1 MTMCENATI
10 MVPDMEKPMVPDMEK
25 PMVPDMEKPMKPVKN
40 RTNHITELFEALP
53 KVEGFN
59 YSTEELWEFFN
70 KACKDKNINIR
81 KLSEK
86 KGNKKDADKP
96 PKKLTGY
103 NMFTSQK
110 GKTMEEKSAGWNALS
125 EAEKKEWKDRA
136 DEKNKENGFEPKQKP
151 LTYKEQQ
158 EQWTQRHEQWVQ
170 RFKKWA
176 VEDPNTR
183 GEEPEEPTK
192 PVKAVKAT
200 NKEDKSE

>member
-10 MVPDMEKPMVPDMEK
+10 MVPDMEK

-151 LTYKEQQ
+151 LTYKEQ
-158 EQWTQRHEQWVQ
+158 HEQWSE
-170 RFKKWA
+170 RLTKWA
-176 VEDPNTR
+176 FEDPNTR
-183 GEEPEEPTK
+183 GPAPVEPTK
-192 PVKAVKAT
+192 PVKAVKAVKAT